1 MLTTIKS
8 ELKSFE
14 DLARSFAVKELVTG
28 RKAND
33 RYPFGPFFDSVIA
46 KAYEVGL
53 LGITVP
59 EECGG
64 TGQGISAL
72 CIILDHIS
80 AADAS
85 LSGIIFTNALAH
97 EIMLSA
103 GSKDVLKG
111 IMEQADSAG
120 SVLIAYPAFFNPQES
135 PLKLEAV
142 KTNGTY
148 ILNGAIEYV
157 VLGGLADH
165 VLVPA
170 RIQGQDGYAFF
181 LVNRDNRQS
190 DRGLSRSAP
199 IFSLGLHACP
209 AVDLTFAGVE
219 GTLIGKEVMGARYF
233 DHASDRMHAAVAA
246 MQCGIMKGAFQEAL
260 SYSQERFQGGWEII
274 NWSALR
280 MLLGDMAVQVKIA
293 DMAVSGAAL
302 AVEQQYPQW
311 ELSARA
317 AALHLS
323 ELACKLTT
331 DGIQILGGNGY
342 MKDYGQE
349 KRFRDAKQVQA
360 LLGLAPLRKLKLV
373 NSIVKG

>member
-14 DLARSFAVKELVTG
+14 ELARSFAVKELAAN

-53 LGITVP
+53 LGITLP

-64 TGQGISAL
+64 IGQGMSAL
-72 CIILDHIS
+72 CIILDRIS
-80 AADAS
+80 AVDAS

-103 GSKDVLKG
+103 GSKDVLKD
-111 IMEQADSAG
+111 IMERAAGAG

-135 PLKLEAV
+135 PLKLEAE

-148 ILNGAIEYV
+148 SLNGVIEYV

-165 VLVPA
+165 ALLPA

-181 LVNRDNRQS
+181 LVKRDNRQS
-190 DRGLSRSAP
+190 NRRLSMSAP
-199 IFSLGLHACP
+199 IFSLGMHACP
-209 AVDLTFAGVE
+209 AVDLTLAGVE
-219 GTLIGKEVMGARYF
+219 GTLIGKEGLGARYF

-246 MQCGIMKGAFQEAL
+246 MQCGIMKGGFQEAL

-280 MLLGDMAVQVKIA
+280 MLLADMAVQVKIA

-302 AVEQQYPQW
+302 AVEQQVPQW
-311 ELSARA
+311 ELFARA

-349 KRFRDAKQVQA
+349 KRFRDAKQIQA
-360 LLGLAPLRKLKLV
+360 LMGLAPLRKLKLV
-373 NSIVKG
+373 NSMVKG